1 MRFLSGSVLSGLVL
15 ATVVNGSWVKGGLDP
30 AGGRTMATRLCEPA
44 ALFRPRLKL
53 EVLEAGTQLA
63 PSQLGLQ
70 RPICCPHL
78 YPTIQ
83 PRFTF
88 SREYRAEHRDEHI
101 TAVVDMYCPCP
112 YPYLYIIHPYPH
124 PARFVNPL
132 SKQIPIL
139 CEAPCWNA
147 FLKCKTS
154 QEIMNAVQCNS

>member
-15 ATVVNGSWVKGGLDP
+15 ATAVVNGRWVKGGL

-101 TAVVDMYCPCP
+101 TAALSLSISISIY
-112 YPYLYIIHPYPH
+112 HPSISTSSQICKSI
-124 PARFVNPL
+124 VQTNTNP
-132 SKQIPIL
+132 
-139 CEAPCWNA
+139 
-147 FLKCKTS
+147 
-154 QEIMNAVQCNS
+154 V